1 MTKVSSP
8 TLVGGIFFY
17 KEISVEPNPRFPA
30 LLCQVTSFWIS
41 RTTEKIKQ
49 NQEINWHWPF
59 REGWRP
65 VKLRDANPHR
75 MTQHQ
80 QQQKKKKALKKKE
93 GTGHSVRVDV
103 PPTYFHNEK
112 EKKREEEEEPAKKV
126 RRTRKQA
133 LALHT
138 RARQSALR
146 ATMAQ
151 AFLLLLLLSSA
162 PARPLFLN
170 RR

>member
-1 MTKVSSP
+1 MR
-8 TLVGGIFFY
+8 VG
-17 KEISVEPNPRFPA
+17 
-30 LLCQVTSFWIS
+30 
-41 RTTEKIKQ
+41 
-49 NQEINWHWPF
+49 
-59 REGWRP
+59 
-65 VKLRDANPHR
+65 
-75 MTQHQ
+75 
-80 QQQKKKKALKKKE
+80 
-93 GTGHSVRVDV
+93 V
-103 PPTYFHNEK
+103 PPTYFHNE
-112 EKKREEEEEPAKKV
+112 EEEEEKEKEEEGGGTAKKV

>member
-1 MTKVSSP
+1 M
-8 TLVGGIFFY
+8 
-17 KEISVEPNPRFPA
+17 
-30 LLCQVTSFWIS
+30 S
-41 RTTEKIKQ
+41 RETTGRQPSQ
-49 NQEINWHWPF
+49 NDTTPETA
-59 REGWRP
+59 
-65 VKLRDANPHR
+65 K
-75 MTQHQ
+75 T
-80 QQQKKKKALKKKE
+80 KKKE
-93 GTGHSVRVDV
+93 GTGHSVRVGV

>member
-1 MTKVSSP
+1 MR
-8 TLVGGIFFY
+8 VG
-17 KEISVEPNPRFPA
+17 
-30 LLCQVTSFWIS
+30 
-41 RTTEKIKQ
+41 
-49 NQEINWHWPF
+49 
-59 REGWRP
+59 
-65 VKLRDANPHR
+65 
-75 MTQHQ
+75 
-80 QQQKKKKALKKKE
+80 
-93 GTGHSVRVDV
+93 V
-103 PPTYFHNEK
+103 PPTFFHN
-112 EKKREEEEEPAKKV
+112 EEEEEEKEEEEEEGGGTAKKV

-151 AFLLLLLLSSA
+151 FFLLLLLSSA

>member
-1 MTKVSSP
+1 M
-8 TLVGGIFFY
+8 GGFFFY

-49 NQEINWHWPF
+49 NQEINWHWPNDTTP
-59 REGWRP
+59 ET
-65 VKLRDANPHR
+65 A
-75 MTQHQ
+75 
-80 QQQKKKKALKKKE
+80 KKKE

-162 PARPLFLN
+162 PARLLFLN

>member
-1 MTKVSSP
+1 MR
-8 TLVGGIFFY
+8 VG
-17 KEISVEPNPRFPA
+17 
-30 LLCQVTSFWIS
+30 
-41 RTTEKIKQ
+41 
-49 NQEINWHWPF
+49 
-59 REGWRP
+59 
-65 VKLRDANPHR
+65 
-75 MTQHQ
+75 
-80 QQQKKKKALKKKE
+80 
-93 GTGHSVRVDV
+93 V

-170 RR
+170 HTKYRFSIKMVKKSIDFERRNDREAISRAAEIKKASIFN

>member
-1 MTKVSSP
+1 M
-8 TLVGGIFFY
+8 
-17 KEISVEPNPRFPA
+17 A
-30 LLCQVTSFWIS
+30 S
-41 RTTEKIKQ
+41 RETTGRQPSQ
-49 NQEINWHWPF
+49 NDTTPET
-59 REGWRP
+59 
-65 VKLRDANPHR
+65 A
-75 MTQHQ
+75 
-80 QQQKKKKALKKKE
+80 KKKKALKKKE

>member
-8 TLVGGIFFY
+8 TLVGGFFFY

-80 QQQKKKKALKKKE
+80 KQQKKKE
-93 GTGHSVRVDV
+93 GTGHSVRVGV